1 MTAVSVAGSGM
12 TRFGRHLDRSPR
24 DLVEE
29 AVTAALDDVG
39 LEPGDVDA
47 VVVGNAVDGLMTG
60 QESVRGQVVLR
71 GTGIRGVPV
80 VNTENACASGAVAA
94 HLGWQSIVAGLH
106 RRVLVVGYEKLVHPD
121 REKAFRAFDASMDLA
136 EMRALHPSP
145 PTDRTIFMDHY
156 ADRSD
161 LDEDVLAEIAAKNHT
176 HGALN
181 PLAQYRTPLD
191 AAEVLASRP
200 IVGPLRLRMCAP
212 MGDGAAA
219 VVLSSDEGPV
229 HIVASVM
236 TSGRG
241 DDASLPTAVSRAAA
255 LAYERAGL
263 GPDDLDLVELHD
275 ATAVGEL
282 ELYAQ
287 LQLCSPGSEDALV
300 KGGTT
305 RLGGARPVNT
315 SGGLLARGHP
325 IGATGVAQLVEL
337 HTQLTGRGGARQV
350 DGARIALAQNLGGIV
365 GTDVACAVV
374 HVLAGGTSQ

>member
-1 MTAVSVAGSGM
+1 MTAVSVQGSGM
-12 TRFGRHLDRSPR
+12 TRFGRHPDRSPR

-29 AVTAALDDVG
+29 AVAAALADAG

-94 HLGWQSIVAGLH
+94 HLGWQAIVAGLYE
-106 RRVLVVGYEKLVHPD
+106 RVLVVGYEKLVHPD

-136 EMRALHPSP
+136 EMRALHPEP

-156 ADRSD
+156 AGRDD
-161 LDEDVLAEIAAKNHT
+161 LDENLLAEIAAKNHT

-200 IVGPLRLRMCAP
+200 IVGTLRLRMCAP

-219 VVLSSDEGPV
+219 VVLGTGGPV
-229 HIVASVM
+229 RVLASAM

-241 DDASLPTAVSRAAA
+241 DDPTMPTAVERAASQ
-255 LAYERAGL
+255 AYDRAGL

-287 LQLCSPGSEDALV
+287 LGLCPDGGEEALV
-300 KGGTT
+300 AGGAT
-305 RLGGARPVNT
+305 RLGGKRPVNT

-337 HTQLTGRGGARQV
+337 HTQLTRRGGARQV
-350 DGARIALAQNLGGIV
+350 DGARIAMAQNLGGIV

-374 HVLAGGTSQ
+374 HVLEGQQ